1 MTTSVAWHGFHV
13 GVTGLAVLLP
23 PSCRPGATRTQAA
36 TGTLLLSYDHRPPL
50 TQLALCYVTELTLGW
65 IVAEPSRTGRG
76 VSQ

>member
-1 MTTSVAWHGFHV
+1 MDSTWVQPASCCSGTSVMPV
-13 GVTGLAVLLP
+13 GSDKNA
-23 PSCRPGATRTQAA
+23 SRTS
-36 TGTLLLSYDHRPPL
+36 TLVLSYGHRPPL